1 MRYALPMFRGE
12 RERESLKIV
21 PFVIS
26 YGHFPDTFGA
36 FSTIIH
42 TSYHKFQIYKFEVPR
57 GQNYEGVS
65 CASELIRKSI
75 FLAGLTLSSG
85 WRADALFPA
94 KIHPHP

>member
-36 FSTIIH
+36 Q
-42 TSYHKFQIYKFEVPR
+42 KFTLPLTNSKIRNFKFLGGRIMRVA
-57 GQNYEGVS
+57 VDL
-65 CASELIRKSI
+65 ASELIRKSI